1 MFIFIPVPK
10 SENCEKLEVEHM
22 FNDGKADIDV
32 CWNSRG
38 DPCKKKCKSYRRQR
52 CNATLL
58 VGKEKMSSLAKN
70 CSLQDISYPA

>member
-38 DPCKKKCKSYRRQR
+38 DPCKKKCK
-52 CNATLL
+52 
-58 VGKEKMSSLAKN
+58 
-70 CSLQDISYPA
+70 